1 MFVKDDT
8 HMRAC
13 CMDLLGKERSASSRV
28 EYVIRTANQLNL
40 AVLVLNKLMYT
51 ACRGNFV
58 LPDIALKTLRL
69 RKGVFS
75 LSWFLT
81 IILSRV

>member
-8 HMRAC
+8 SVRAC
-13 CMDLLGKERSASSRV
+13 CMELMGEERSAHSRV
-28 EYVIRTANQLNL
+28 EYAIRSANQLNL

-69 RKGVFS
+69 RKGALS
-75 LSWFLT
+75 LSWFPT
-81 IILSRV
+81 VILSRV